1 MGRRAPSTG
10 ADTLSDIDITTE
22 LGAIRSS
29 LLDWP
34 EATITG
40 GKLNGLIREAAPGLD
55 MRAAVGMPKGPGAL
69 SAFVLGHL
77 SEDLDKVSYSGMDVV
92 YRIKGRTVTDIPDN
106 ISAQVWR
113 TFVSPSSSKR
123 LVLERSA
130 PLLVARDAPPSPDDA
145 EIEIAK
151 VRSDE
156 HDSIRRAFSEA
167 LDPPAADALKRG
179 AGNTDADFDTWIAA
193 LRRVLPGSV
202 RAWGQFRRRKL
213 AELFQSRI
221 DGLGLEPTSRS
232 SVLEQV
238 AAAEHAYYVKDT
250 SKADAGESPPSHV
263 RTAPTTNDALG
274 RARQL
279 AHAAI
284 DQMTLE
290 ELRATRLPLGVV
302 LDAERT

>member
-1 MGRRAPSTG
+1 MSN
-10 ADTLSDIDITTE
+10 IDITTE
-22 LGAIRSS
+22 LGAIRSA
-29 LLDWP
+29 LRDWP
-34 EATITG
+34 ESTITG
-40 GKLNGLIREAAPGLD
+40 GQLNRLIRDAAPALD

-77 SEDLDKVSYSGMDVV
+77 SEDLDKVSFSGMDVV
-92 YRIKGRTVTDIPDN
+92 YRIKGRTVTDIPNN

-113 TFVSPSSSKR
+113 TFVSPSSPKR

-130 PLLVARDAPPSPDDA
+130 PLLVARDAPPIADDA
-145 EIEIAK
+145 EVEIAK
-151 VRSDE
+151 VQSDE
-156 HDSIRRAFSEA
+156 HDSVRRAFSEA
-167 LDPPAADALKRG
+167 LDPPAADALKQG
-179 AGNTDADFDTWIAA
+179 GGNTDADFDTWIAA

-221 DGLGLEPTSRS
+221 DELGLEPASRL

-238 AAAEHAYYVKDT
+238 TSAEHAFYAKDS
-250 SKADAGESPPSHV
+250 SKADAGKSPPSHV
-263 RTAPTTNDALG
+263 RTAPPTNDALG
-274 RARQL
+274 RAREL

-290 ELRATRLPLGVV
+290 ELRATKLPLGVM
-302 LDAERT
+302 LDADRT